1 MILNLTAV
9 MSGLPSSQHAQ
20 DLTELCSSKYGIITR
35 ALDDSRC
42 VELSEGGTRHADS
55 RRLVKSSSEEKNLS
69 DATAAAKKNETT
81 KKVSRVLDRN
91 TCQEDLNDEEATVD
105 EENAIENY
113 DDQDCQARDAN
124 ISRLQLVVK
133 LDYKN
138 HCLDCKLY
146 EI

>member
-1 MILNLTAV
+1 M
-9 MSGLPSSQHAQ
+9 
-20 DLTELCSSKYGIITR
+20 
-35 ALDDSRC
+35 
-42 VELSEGGTRHADS
+42 
-55 RRLVKSSSEEKNLS
+55 KSSSEEKNLS
-69 DATAAAKKNETT
+69 ESTAAAKKNETT

-91 TCQEDLNDEEATVD
+91 TCQEDSNDEEATVD
-105 EENAIENY
+105 EENAVENY

-138 HCLDCKLY
+138 LSLDCKLY